1 MDKRRYVSRN
11 PRNPK
16 TIHSME
22 KDCCGKPALDGFTVL
37 SREDM
42 KPRRDRYFER
52 PALGRGLMD
61 ESEASFRSSFPSIYD
76 ED

>member
-16 TIHSME
+16 TIHTME
-22 KDCCGKPALDGFTVL
+22 DSCCGKPALDGFTVL
-37 SREDM
+37 SREGT
-42 KPRRDRYFER
+42 KPKRNRYFES
-52 PALGRGLMD
+52 PDLGRGLMD
-61 ESEASFRSSFPSIYD
+61 ESEASFRSSFPTIYD

>member
-1 MDKRRYVSRN
+1 MDKRRYVARN

-16 TIHSME
+16 TVNTAE
-22 KDCCGKPALDGFTVL
+22 DECCGNIAKDGFSVL
-37 SREDM
+37 SREGM
-42 KPRRDRYFER
+42 KPPRDRYFER

-61 ESEASFRSSFPSIYD
+61 ENEASFRSSYPSIYD